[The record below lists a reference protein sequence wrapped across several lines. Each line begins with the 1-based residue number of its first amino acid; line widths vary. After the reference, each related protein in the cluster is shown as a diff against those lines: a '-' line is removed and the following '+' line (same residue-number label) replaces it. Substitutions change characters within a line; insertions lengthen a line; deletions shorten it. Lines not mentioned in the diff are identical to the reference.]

1 MDFNLELELRHILEK
16 SLPDAAL
23 TQSIPKRKSKQILL
37 KTILNLCEK
46 FTSTIEIQRVGR
58 TRSYLVKNK
67 DALSQDTYQ
76 QYMVY
81 GAQLIF
87 LIRHRLM
94 DEPIDYYF
102 TGDNANALIPEHEV
116 LQELTM
122 VSKDA
127 VGLTYAL
134 EKKLI
139 EAQKKRQMDSS
150 ALKQWQRIQQLSETS
165 KIWDHSADWFM
176 NKRHAMYQKNN
187 IDQNVYAMWSGGES
201 RTITTYYNYEGDMI
215 LFNQGWLWEWFLD
228 KYYNND
234 NFEIKN
240 SLKPLFEGNT
250 RMDNIRATKQGDL
263 KINGRWVQ
271 AKNRNEQIIAVNAI
285 LEIIYNLTAVL
296 KLYDQQLSDGSVSK
310 RTETRL
316 KTLLNRYF
324 IPKEIEGGKE
334 EVRKKVEE
342 ILDMLRQKT

>member
-1 MDFNLELELRHILEK
+1 MSFNLELELRHILEK
-16 SLPDAAL
+16 NLPNAAL
-23 TQSIPKRKSKQILL
+23 TASMPQRRSKQILL
-37 KTILNLCEK
+37 KTILSLCEK
-46 FTSTIEIQRVGR
+46 FTSVINIQRVGK
-58 TRSYLVKNK
+58 TRSYIVGNEN
-67 DALSQDTYQ
+67 DLSQETYE

-102 TGDNANALIPEHEV
+102 TGKKANALIPEAEV
-116 LQELTM
+116 LSELTM

-134 EKKLI
+134 ENKLV
-139 EAQKKRQMDSS
+139 ETQRKGKMKSGVLQ
-150 ALKQWQRIQQLSETS
+150 QWERIMRLSDIS
-165 KIWDHSADWFM
+165 NVWDHGADEEIG
-176 NKRHAMYQKNN
+176 NSHDMYQKNGADEN
-187 IDQNVYAMWSGGES
+187 IYITWNNGKA
-201 RTITTYYNYEGDMI
+201 RTVSTYYNYNGSMI

-228 KYYNND
+228 KYHNSE
-234 NFEIKN
+234 NFQITN

-250 RMDNIRATKQGDL
+250 RGDNIRGTKQGDL

-271 AKNRNEQIIAVNAI
+271 AKNRNEQIISVNAI
-285 LEIIYNLTAVL
+285 LEILYNLTTTL
-296 KLYDQQLSDGSVSK
+296 KLYDAQLSSGQVSK
-310 RTETRL
+310 TTETRL

-334 EVRKKVEE
+334 MIKKTTEE
-342 ILDMLRQKT
+342 LLKMLQGMT

>member
-23 TQSIPKRKSKQILL
+23 TQSMPKRRSRQMLL
-37 KTILNLCEK
+37 KTIIGLCEK
-46 FTSTIEIQRVGR
+46 FTSTIEIQRVER
-58 TRSYLVKNK
+58 TRTYVVGNKN
-67 DALSQDTYQ
+67 ALSQDTYQ

-94 DEPIDYYF
+94 NESIDYYF

-150 ALKQWQRIQQLSETS
+150 ALKQWQRVQQLSETS
-165 KIWDHSADWFM
+165 KIWDHSAEWLMD
-176 NKRHAMYQKNN
+176 KRHAMYQKNS
-187 IDQNVYAMWSGGES
+187 IDQNIYVMWSGGES
-201 RTITTYYNYEGDMI
+201 RTMTTYYNYDGNMI

-228 KYYNND
+228 KYYNSD
-234 NFEIKN
+234 GFEIKN

-263 KINGRWVQ
+263 KINGQWVQ
-271 AKNRNEQIIAVNAI
+271 AKNKNEQIIAVNAI
-285 LEIIYNLTAVL
+285 LEIIYNLTAIL
-296 KLYDQQLSDGSVSK
+296 KLYDQQLSNGSVSK
-310 RTETRL
+310 YTEMRL

-324 IPKEIEGGKE
+324 IPKEIQGGKE
-334 EVRKKVEE
+334 EVQKKIEE